1 MYCTN
6 CGKENPDGVKFCCFC
21 GTSALNAPTSPTS
34 AETGQLDL
42 EESAVSAPVS
52 PVLDEPAV
60 SPVLGEQTVPTAP
73 VAPAAMASPN
83 NFSAGSVPVP
93 QPVVNRGYSPAPP
106 VVNMTV
112 PMKEKAPRKEKPAP
126 VYKYSVKH
134 ILMCLISTAVCA
146 IAAGIFAGLYFS
158 VV

>member
-1 MYCTN
+1 MYCSN

-21 GTSALNAPTSPTS
+21 GASALNVPTS

-52 PVLDEPAV
+52 
-60 SPVLGEQTVPTAP
+60 GEQTSMTAP
-73 VAPAAMASPN
+73 VAPVAPN
-83 NFSAGSVPVP
+83 NFSAGAVPVP
-93 QPVVNRGYSPAPP
+93 QPVINQGYSPAPP

-126 VYKYSVKH
+126 VYKYSIKH
-134 ILMCLISTAVCA
+134 ILMCLISTAICA

>member
-1 MYCTN
+1 MYCSN

-21 GTSALNAPTSPTS
+21 GTSALTAPSS

-52 PVLDEPAV
+52 AEPA
-60 SPVLGEQTVPTAP
+60 EM
-73 VAPAAMASPN
+73 AAMSSSASPG
-83 NFSAGSVPVP
+83 NFYAGAVPMP
-93 QPVVNRGYSPAPP
+93 QPVNNHGFSPVPP

-112 PMKEKAPRKEKPAP
+112 PMKEKAPRKKKPAP
-126 VYKYSVKH
+126 VYKYSIKH

>member
-1 MYCTN
+1 MYCSN

-21 GTSALNAPTSPTS
+21 GASALNVPTS

-52 PVLDEPAV
+52 PVSGEPA
-60 SPVLGEQTVPTAP
+60 SMT
-73 VAPAAMASPN
+73 APAAPG
-83 NFSAGSVPVP
+83 NFSVGAVPVP
-93 QPVVNRGYSPAPP
+93 QPVINQGFSPAPP